1 MSQFRK
7 RMPFYNRNYF
17 LKCIFITKKEMPI
30 STFIH
35 KNQLQMPLTQLEQVT
50 KKNFGL
56 TEATFNELVRA
67 LQQGKEKLFERIYFT
82 HFEYCVNYLINHR
95 GAKYEE
101 AYSSTMNTLLEI
113 RKELI
118 QGKIQYGNLAYFF
131 TYRAGKKLSKM
142 QQRGNTKIPISSI
155 EGMDFKAESN
165 FLEALQTKEMAGY
178 IEKALTELCED
189 CMQLLRLYYYEGMSW
204 SKIAEIYYPNGDAE
218 LILTKSDTLKKR
230 AKRKCLPKFKS
241 LLERLIK

>member
-1 MSQFRK
+1 MSA
-7 RMPFYNRNYF
+7 PA
-17 LKCIFITKKEMPI
+17 
-30 STFIH
+30 FIH
-35 KNQLQMPLTQLEQVT
+35 KNQFKMPFTKLEQVT
-50 KKNFGL
+50 HKNFGL
-56 TEATFNELVRA
+56 TEATFTELVRA

-82 HFEYCVNYLINHR
+82 HFEHCVNYLINHR

-101 AYSSTMNTLLEI
+101 AYSSTMNALLEI

-142 QQRGNTKIPISSI
+142 QQRGNAKLQMNNI
-155 EGMDFKAESN
+155 EGMDFKEESN
-165 FLEALQTKEMAGY
+165 FLETLQTKEMADY
-178 IEKALTELCED
+178 IGKALAGLCGD
-189 CMQLLRLYYYEGMSW
+189 CMQLLRLYYYESMSW
-204 SKIAEIYYPNGDAE
+204 VKIAEIYYPNGDAQM
-218 LILTKSDTLKKR
+218 ILTKSDTLKKR